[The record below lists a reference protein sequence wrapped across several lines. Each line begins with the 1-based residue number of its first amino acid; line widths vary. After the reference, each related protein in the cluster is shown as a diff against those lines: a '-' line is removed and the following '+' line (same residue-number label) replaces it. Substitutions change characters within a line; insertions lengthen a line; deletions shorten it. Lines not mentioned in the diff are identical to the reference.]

1 MCRWWRSSDKIKR
14 PDQALS
20 DGPGD
25 QPALIADA
33 RLAVEE
39 AELTPDGV
47 ATLLLQGGNLGGVV
61 PAAEELDQL
70 AFPGAEVSF
79 LRMA

>member
-1 MCRWWRSSDKIKR
+1 
-14 PDQALS
+14 
-20 DGPGD
+20 
-25 QPALIADA
+25 LIADA

-47 ATLLLQGGNLGGVV
+47 ASLLLQGGNLCGVV

-70 AFPGAEVSF
+70 AFPGAEVRF